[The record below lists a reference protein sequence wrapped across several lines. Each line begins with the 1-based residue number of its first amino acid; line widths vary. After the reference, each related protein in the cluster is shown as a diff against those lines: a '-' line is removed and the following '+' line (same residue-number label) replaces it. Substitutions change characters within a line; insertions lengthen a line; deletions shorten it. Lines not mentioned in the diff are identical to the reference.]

1 MEILQKLYQASAAP
15 HTHTDL
21 ARHPILK
28 DEGEINDNTVNM
40 LMDWRHSGFSLHNG
54 AKVVRNDEE

>member
-1 MEILQKLYQASAAP
+1 
-15 HTHTDL
+15 L